1 MTAKYTHAFADNIRL
16 AKSHVLKGAVTA
28 DTYDLIRFD
37 RYTFVSDVWAWISTA
52 CSAVDVTV
60 GWKGNSETAQVA
72 GFMSDTVVN
81 AGVVGLKRAQH
92 DTLVS
97 FEGKYF
103 DAASGALTITLGTTW
118 SAGEIIIFAQY
129 HIIY

>member
-1 MTAKYTHAFADNIRL
+1 LYQ
-16 AKSHVLKGAVTA
+16 
-28 DTYDLIRFD
+28 
-37 RYTFVSDVWAWISTA
+37 TFGHGFSTA

-103 DAASGALTITLGTTW
+103 DAASGALTITLGTTL